1 MLLQGIEASFGEAG
15 VAEGASARGK
25 MGDTEKLNKVHGL
38 AVNPPG
44 IFNLRTR
51 NIDATFIPKP

>member
-25 MGDTEKLNKVHGL
+25 MGDTGKLNKVHG
-38 AVNPPG
+38 PEIPG
-44 IFNLRTR
+44 FLNLQPMR
-51 NIDATFIPKP
+51 